1 MKKKN
6 IKNLSTD
13 ELSSIIEDLGE
24 KNHRKSQLMKWLYQK
39 GVEDFN
45 LMSNLPGEFRE
56 WLDSRFRISSLSLAE
71 VVESKED
78 GSAKFLLQC
87 EDGLL
92 LEAVL
97 MEFDKH
103 QTICIS
109 SQIGCPLRCAFCS
122 TGMQG
127 FERNL
132 RSDEILNQV
141 LFFRKNHIYPR
152 RRFNIVFM
160 GMGEPFLNLEN
171 LYRALEILNHQDGF
185 ALAEKRIT
193 VSTIGFP
200 DKIIEA
206 AESSLK
212 FSLAISLNGTT
223 DSKRKELM
231 PGSGPIE
238 ETLSAAEYFS
248 RMKGTRTTLEYVL
261 INGEN
266 DSDDDAARLSGMTSG
281 KPFKINLIPFNE
293 WKGSPFRTPSEKR
306 LNRFIKLLL
315 PSAPAVTVRRS
326 RGKDISAACGQLR
339 YRRKG

>member
-6 IKNLSTD
+6 IKNLSID
-13 ELSSIIEDLGE
+13 ELSSIIEDIGE

-39 GVEDFN
+39 GVEDFS
-45 LMSNLPGEFRE
+45 LMSNLPGQLRE
-56 WLDSRFRISSLSLAE
+56 WLDSRFRISSLLPVE
-71 VVESKED
+71 KVESKKD
-78 GSAKFLLQC
+78 GSTKFLLKC

-97 MEFDKH
+97 MEFEKH
-103 QTICIS
+103 QTVCIS
-109 SQIGCPLRCAFCS
+109 SQIGCPLLCSFCS

-141 LFFRKNHIYPR
+141 LFFKKNHIYPR

-160 GMGEPFLNLEN
+160 GMGEPFLNPEN
-171 LYRALEILNHQDGF
+171 LYRAMEILNHQDGF

-200 DKIIEA
+200 GKIIEA

-223 DSKRKELM
+223 DRKRKELM
-231 PGSGPIE
+231 PGSEPIE
-238 ETLSAAEYFS
+238 ETLAAAEYFS

-261 INGEN
+261 IEGEN
-266 DSDDDAARLSGMTSG
+266 DSDDDAARLSEMTSG
-281 KPFKINLIPFNE
+281 RPFKINVIPFNE
-293 WKGSPFRTPSEKR
+293 WKGSPLKTPSEER

-339 YRRKG
+339 YRRGG